1 MYDVYNSIIINNY
14 SGEEYNELTQGVIS
28 LDNSID
34 MYPADVRVDRTGNLW
49 VLSNSFQI
57 YNKKD
62 YDQNLINVKIYMTP
76 VRQVIKG
83 SICDEM

>member
-1 MYDVYNSIIINNY
+1 
-14 SGEEYNELTQGVIS
+14 
-28 LDNSID
+28 

-62 YDQNLINVKIYMTP
+62 YDQNLISVKIYMTP